1 MAKRD
6 YYEILGVGRDAS
18 AEQIKSDY
26 RKLARKYHP
35 DVNKS
40 PDASQKF
47 QEATEAYEVL
57 SDPEKRKKYDQFGHA
72 GMTGDFAG
80 AGGPAAGGG
89 PGGARGYRW
98 TGRGAPGGAG
108 GVRFED
114 MFGGGMSDFM
124 GMSLDDIME
133 ALGGGRPE
141 GAARGSRRNVR
152 GRDLE
157 SHVTLD
163 FLQAVRGATVS
174 MRLHRGDRT
183 ETINVKIPPGVGE
196 GSRIRVRNKGADGQA
211 GPGDLYIVAHVR
223 EHPYF
228 RREGRDIYVD
238 LPISI
243 SEAALGAKV
252 DVPTIDGMTT
262 VTIPPGTPGGRHLRL
277 RGKGVQA
284 SGKEERGD
292 QHVIIRIVPPPEI
305 SEEGRKALEQFN
317 KIVPFDPRAD
327 TQWK

>member
-1 MAKRD
+1 MSKIMAKKD
-6 YYEILGVGRDAS
+6 YYDILGVSRDAS
-18 AEQIKSDY
+18 ADQIKSAY

-40 PDASQKF
+40 PDASQRF

-72 GMTGDFAG
+72 GVSGDFAG
-80 AGGPAAGGG
+80 AGAPGAGGTRTYRWSG
-89 PGGARGYRW
+89 GGGA
-98 TGRGAPGGAG
+98 PG

-114 MFGGGMSDFM
+114 IFGGGMSDFM

-141 GAARGSRRNVR
+141 GAARGSRRRNVR

-157 SHVTLD
+157 YNITLD
-163 FLQAVRGATVS
+163 FLQAIRGATIS
-174 MRLHRGDRT
+174 LRLHRGDRT
-183 ETINVKIPPGVGE
+183 ETVNVKIPPGVGE
-196 GSRIRVRNKGADGQA
+196 GSRVRVREKGADGPA
-211 GPGDLYIVAHVR
+211 GPGDLYIVTHVR

-228 RREGRDIYVD
+228 RREGRDICVD
-238 LPISI
+238 VPISI

-262 VTIPPGTPGGRHLRL
+262 VTIPPGTPSGRQLRL
-277 RGKGVQA
+277 RGKGVPA
-284 SGKEERGD
+284 SGGKSRGD
-292 QHVIIRIVPPPEI
+292 QRVMIRIVPPPDVP
-305 SEEGRKALEQFN
+305 EEGRKALEQFD
-317 KIVPFDPRAD
+317 KAVPFDPRASAP
-327 TQWK
+327 WK